1 MEGDFHQLKAQAQPH
16 HYIFSSWTRRR
27 HCGYCYVKTAQ
38 MFMVLWDFSFHCGDL
53 GLRRNNIILGSH
65 NYDSMINTSP
75 MASHSA
81 YTDNKI

>member
-1 MEGDFHQLKAQAQPH
+1 
-16 HYIFSSWTRRR
+16 
-27 HCGYCYVKTAQ
+27 
-38 MFMVLWDFSFHCGDL
+38 MVLWDFSFHCGDL

-75 MASHSA
+75 MALHSA